1 MHQKNVCSGHDHTPS
16 SASASF
22 IDPRFALTFGGAGGS
37 SAFGCFAPGSDAISR
52 SDASALRGKY
62 CAWQSRHQRYARP
75 DFARLISAAPPHSG
89 HEHVPI
95 TSLAIGRTLTVTGWH
110 LPGLIVPSIGPWAR
124 FFCPALPYPL
134 PAFVRAPC
142 GPLAQPEGVFCSPSS
157 GQTGFSPPCR
167 GVGGQLGACSA
178 PLAGPI
184 DEWTDERQKRRT
196 YPQKFALLLLL
207 TKSGIAQ

>member
-124 FFCPALPYPL
+124 FFCPAMPYPL

-142 GPLAQPEGVFCSPSS
+142 GPLAQPEGVFALP
-157 GQTGFSPPCR
+157 FPVKPVFAPR
-167 GVGGQLGACSA
+167 VGGLGGSWGPALPRLRGLLMNGRMSA
-178 PLAGPI
+178 QNA
-184 DEWTDERQKRRT
+184 
-196 YPQKFALLLLL
+196 
-207 TKSGIAQ
+207 